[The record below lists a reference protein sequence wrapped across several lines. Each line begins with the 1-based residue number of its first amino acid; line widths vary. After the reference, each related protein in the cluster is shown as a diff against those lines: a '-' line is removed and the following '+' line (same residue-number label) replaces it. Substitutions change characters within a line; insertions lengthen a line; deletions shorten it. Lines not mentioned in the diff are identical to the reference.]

1 MRNAPAVQFHDSILI
16 FPYSGFIL
24 SVMETMQDLELD
36 RRLGARIKA
45 LRLAGGLTL
54 DQLAER
60 SGVSRAMI
68 SRVERG
74 ESSPTAALLDRVCVG
89 LGTVLS
95 MLFREETQARPLARR
110 GDQPVWT
117 DPGSGY
123 VRRSVSPPGTGSRI
137 EIVEVEMPAG
147 GRVLLEAPRA
157 TQRLDQQV
165 WILEG
170 EMVVTLGDTAHAL
183 ATGDCLQMLLDGPIA
198 FHNSGPLTARYAVV
212 LTGHDRPAFEER
224 Q

>member
-1 MRNAPAVQFHDSILI
+1 
-16 FPYSGFIL
+16 
-24 SVMETMQDLELD
+24 METMRDLELD
-36 RRLGARIKA
+36 RGLGARIKA
-45 LRLAGGLTL
+45 LRQAGGLTL

-95 MLFREETQARPLARR
+95 VLFREETQARPLARR
-110 GDQPVWT
+110 ADQPVWT

-123 VRRSVSPPGTGSRI
+123 VRRSVSPPGTGSAV
-137 EIVEVEMPAG
+137 EIVEVEMPPG

-157 TQRLDQQV
+157 TQWLDQQV
-165 WILEG
+165 WILAG
-170 EMVVTLGDTAHAL
+170 EMVVTLGDREHAL
-183 ATGDCLQMLLDGPIA
+183 AAGDCLQMLLDGPIA
-198 FHNSGPLTARYAVV
+198 YHNPGPLTARYAVV
-212 LTGHDRPAFEER
+212 LTGHDNPAFEGR
-224 Q
+224 